1 MSLIKLSVHQNANFD
16 SSHKFISIFYF
27 CFPPFNWH
35 YIITV
40 DTIRILRIQLY
51 TGLEIKKILRSPFSD
66 QLKKYSRQL
75 QIHKN
80 RQNNSVEILS
90 NTCLYNI
97 FKTYL
102 NHRGYLLAVNLQ
114 IYLETLSLV
123 KSANNVPK
131 LPGIDYVV
139 KNRALAMML
148 KVLSLVHFWN
158 VLLLK

>member
-1 MSLIKLSVHQNANFD
+1 MTQTMALMMTTEGEMLLKLAT
-16 SSHKFISIFYF
+16 IFE
-27 CFPPFNWH
+27 N
-35 YIITV
+35 IITV

-97 FKTYL
+97 FETYL
-102 NHRGYLLAVNLQ
+102 NHWGYLLAVNLQ

-123 KSANNVPK
+123 NSANNVPK